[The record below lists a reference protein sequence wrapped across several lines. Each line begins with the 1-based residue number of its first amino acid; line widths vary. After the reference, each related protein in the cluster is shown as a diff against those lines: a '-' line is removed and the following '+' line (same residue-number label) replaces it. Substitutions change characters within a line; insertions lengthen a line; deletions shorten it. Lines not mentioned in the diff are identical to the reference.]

1 MRAKFKPGSA
11 GFHLACI
18 AGLAILLY
26 ANTFGHGFAL
36 DDAVVFKDNKHV
48 QEGFAGIGKILT
60 QDTFAGFIDT
70 TINLSGGRYRPGSVI
85 TFAIESQFFGTE
97 RPWISHVINTLL
109 YAATGCLLYL
119 LIVQLLEGKQRK
131 LAFFASLIFIAHPV
145 HTEAVANIKGRDE
158 LLCFLLVLGAFYML
172 LRYLDDKKIGW
183 MIGAAIVYLLGLFTK
198 ENAITFLA
206 VFPLTLYIVRKH
218 TPKQALKLTLPFL
231 GMAILFVGVRTGVV
245 GMIGNRSTTDVM
257 LDPFATASGG
267 EKYATIMYT
276 LGRYLWLQVIPHPLV
291 FDYSYNQIPLI
302 GWGSPRALI
311 PLAAHIA
318 LVVIAI
324 RGLRMRRIESLLI
337 IYYIATL
344 SIVSNI
350 VFPIGAPMAD
360 RFLYIPSLAFC
371 IGLAL
376 LICKR
381 LPRKAVMPVLAGL
394 LVIYG
399 IRTFVRN
406 PAWKDNWSLVNADLK
421 HSPNSA
427 RVHASL
433 GEQRWFKYE
442 EDREANAEMFELARE
457 SYLRALE
464 INPRYFDA
472 YRNLALLYGKTGD
485 HATAMKY
492 LEDALKLNG
501 SDPDLRYNAGL
512 ASSRAGHPDRAA
524 VHLQQAI
531 AGRPGNGKYHLVY
544 GEVLYKLGRH
554 AEAIGILRK
563 AMELDKNL
571 SGVHHQIGKAMLAS
585 GDIEGAENH
594 LRNALTLAKSASTH
608 SDLGVLYFQT
618 ERLDEAAEQFSAALA
633 LNPNLAAAISN
644 LGSVRNKQ
652 GKLEESMTLFRRALE
667 VDPAYGMARAN
678 LANALFKQGED
689 LFKAQKWEAA
699 LLPLREALTVSPQ
712 ATQALFY
719 VGFASYNLKRY
730 ADAVDALSKF
740 DAAHPGNAEVQNYLQ
755 KARVAQGSE

>member
-1 MRAKFKPGSA
+1 MKAEFKPGRP
-11 GFHLACI
+11 GFHQLCV

-26 ANTFGHGFAL
+26 ANTFGHEFAL
-36 DDAVVFKDNKHV
+36 DDAVVFKDNKYV
-48 QEGFAGIGKILT
+48 AEGFAGIGKILT

-70 TINLSGGRYRPGSVI
+70 TVNLSGGRYRPGSVI
-85 TFAIESQFFGTE
+85 TFAIESQFWGND

-119 LIVQLLEGKQRK
+119 LIVQVLEGKQRR

-158 LLCFLLVLGAFYML
+158 LLCFLLVLAAFYML
-172 LRYLDDKKIGW
+172 LRYLDDKKTGW
-183 MIGAAIVYLLGLFTK
+183 MVGAAIVYLLSLFTK

-206 VFPLTLYIVRKH
+206 VFPLTLYIVRKE
-218 TPKQALKLTLPFL
+218 TAKRALQLTLPFL
-231 GMAILFVGVRTGVV
+231 GMALLFVAVRTGVV

-257 LDPFATASGG
+257 LDPFAMAASG
-267 EKYATIMYT
+267 EKYATIMHT
-276 LGRYLWLQVIPHPLV
+276 LGRYLWLQIIPHPLV
-291 FDYSYNQIPLI
+291 FDYSYNQIPLN

-311 PLAAHIA
+311 PLAAYLA
-318 LVVIAI
+318 LVVVAV
-324 RGLRMRRIESLLI
+324 RGLRSRRIESLLI

-360 RFLYIPSLAFC
+360 RFLYIPSLGFC

-381 LPRKAVMPVLAGL
+381 LPAKAVVPTLAAL
-394 LVIYG
+394 LVVYG
-399 IRTFVRN
+399 VRTLLRN
-406 PAWKDNWSLVNADLK
+406 PAWKNNWTLVTADVK

-442 EDREANAEMFELARE
+442 EDRQANAVMFDRARE
-457 SYLRALE
+457 AYLRALE

-492 LEDALKLNG
+492 LEEAVSLNG
-501 SDPDLRYNAGL
+501 TDADLRYNLGL
-512 ASSRAGHPDRAA
+512 ASSRAGHPQKAA
-524 VHLQQAI
+524 LHLAKAI
-531 AGRPGNGKYHLVY
+531 EGRPNNAKYQLVY
-544 GEVLYKLGRH
+544 GEVLYKIGNH
-554 AEAIGILRK
+554 QDAIKALRR

-571 SGVHHQIGKAMLAS
+571 PGAHHQIGKAMLAS
-585 GDIEGAENH
+585 GDVAGAENH
-594 LRNALTLAKSASTH
+594 LRNALTLAKSAATH
-608 SDLGVLYFQT
+608 SDLGVLLFQT

-633 LNPNLAAAISN
+633 IDPNLAPAVSN

-652 GKLEESMTLFRRALE
+652 GKVEESMTLFRRAIDL
-667 VDPAYGMARAN
+667 DPGYEMARAN
-678 LANALFKQGED
+678 LANALFAKGEA
-689 LFKAQKWEAA
+689 LFKEQKWSEALA
-699 LLPLREALTVSPQ
+699 PLREALEVSPK
-712 ATQALFY
+712 ATQSLFY
-719 VGFASYNLKRY
+719 IGFASYNLRRY
-730 ADAVDALSKF
+730 PEAVEALSKF
-740 DAAHPGNAEVQNYLQ
+740 DAAHPGNPQVQTYLQ
-755 KARVAQGSE
+755 KARDAQQ